1 MIEQVNTKYDPNLFE
16 PEIQQYWKDNKAYE
30 LTKEKNQDGPNFYFI
45 DGPPY
50 TSGAIHL
57 GTAWNKILK
66 DLYIRY
72 WRMQGYNIRDQA
84 GYDMH
89 GLPIEVKVEK
99 ALNFSNKQDI
109 EKHGID
115 NFVKT
120 CREFALSSEK
130 VMTEQFKQL
139 GVWLDWDNP
148 YRTLENYYIESA
160 WWTIKRAHDRK
171 LITQAQRVL
180 TWCPRCET
188 ALAEAEVEY
197 WDETDASIYVKFK
210 VKNREDHFI
219 VIWTTT
225 PWTLPADLC
234 VAVHPD
240 FSYVLMEVI
249 KNGEKEYL
257 YVAEDLAEEVAK
269 EGRYQEMKIIEKFEG
284 IDLEGL
290 EYEQPL
296 LDEVP
301 WHSAAEQKELYWLHK
316 TVLAEYVTLEK
327 TGIVHTAPGH
337 GPDDFETGVEYQ
349 LPPFCPV
356 DEAGKFTKDG
366 GKWAG
371 RFTKNCD
378 SEIMDLLAA
387 KGTLLQS
394 GDITH
399 RYGHCWRCKTPIT
412 YRTTTQWFLKVTE
425 MKEKMLEEIL
435 KTDWYPDWAGR
446 TRQYKWV
453 ENTRDWCISRQR
465 YWGIPMPIWA
475 CGCGEKQVVGYL
487 DELEKGKNYTKDMD
501 LHRPWI
507 DKVTLECG
515 KCGGEMTRIPDVLDV
530 WFDSAIC
537 SWAQLKYPQ
546 EKEEFEKWWPCGW
559 ITEAHDQTR
568 GWFYSQLGAS
578 VIAFDKIPYE
588 KVLMH
593 GFALDKEYRKM
604 SKSDGNATSPHE
616 IIEKYGVDS
625 LRFYLL
631 VANSPWEDLPF
642 SWDGVK
648 NGNRTLNILWNIYR
662 FSTTYMALDE
672 FDPEKWTYRELEND
686 FRAEDRWLYSRLE
699 KAKSTSKLELEKFNV
714 HKSLRAIEHFI
725 LEDLS
730 RWYVRLVRDRTWVE
744 GESRDKLAAFR
755 VLYDALLEI
764 SLLLSPFT
772 PHIAEKIY
780 KNLSGK
786 FITIAME
793 NCVTVADER
802 RSDELEVRMK
812 AIRSMVEAILNAR
825 QQAQVN
831 VRWPLRK
838 VVAVS
843 STTVSKKA
851 LETYGELM
859 KEQINAITIE
869 LVEPGETWEG
879 VKLTIEPVMAGLG
892 PTFKREAVKVANLIK
907 EMNPTEAMNDLEKGH
922 LNVMLN
928 GVQVNLTKE
937 MVQFG
942 QALPEEVISADY
954 SDGVIYIDTVMT
966 PELQAMGFARELI
979 RRIQEMRKEMDLAVE
994 DYISTRV
1001 LIKFDV
1007 IEGENV
1013 LAPEVEN
1020 IKYNTR
1026 SKKFG
1031 FGPMEDDDFAK
1042 EWEIAGEKFTI
1053 GIKRL

>member
-1 MIEQVNTKYDPNLFE
+1 
-16 PEIQQYWKDNKAYE
+16 
-30 LTKEKNQDGPNFYFI
+30 
-45 DGPPY
+45 
-50 TSGAIHL
+50 
-57 GTAWNKILK
+57 
-66 DLYIRY
+66 
-72 WRMQGYNIRDQA
+72 
-84 GYDMH
+84 
-89 GLPIEVKVEK
+89 
-99 ALNFSNKQDI
+99 
-109 EKHGID
+109 
-115 NFVKT
+115 
-120 CREFALSSEK
+120 
-130 VMTEQFKQL
+130 
-139 GVWLDWDNP
+139 VWLDWDNP

-838 VVAVS
+838 VVVVS